1 MILDRESHPK
11 ARKLRR
17 IIDACLSL
25 LIVAACVL
33 ILWFVQIKGEPAN
46 KEKALLAS
54 CASQQ
59 SCLYKMMQ
67 VYDIEPQ
74 PGWTVADWFQA
85 AQKAKHGSASPLPEE
100 EFFCTKN
107 RQPYLIFPVPAS
119 VLFTAPD
126 PPVPVLMCSPGAH
139 GGYGTN
145 ILYSDGTIV
154 PVSREEAEKLVSE
167 YSPEQIGIKS
177 PEDKQESDPDL
188 EETKQQAALNRLGAE

>member
-1 MILDRESHPK
+1 MILDRESYPK
-11 ARKLRR
+11 ACKLRR

-59 SCLYKMMQ
+59 SRLYKMIQ
-67 VYDIEPQ
+67 VYDVEPQ

-85 AQKAKHGSASPLPEE
+85 ARKAKHRSASPLPEE

-119 VLFTAPD
+119 VLFTSPD
-126 PPVPVLMCSPGAH
+126 PPVPVLMCPPGAH

-154 PVSREEAEKLVSE
+154 PVSREEAEKLVAEQHPVPFELKRTEDERKSE
-167 YSPEQIGIKS
+167 Q
-177 PEDKQESDPDL
+177 SDT
-188 EETKQQAALNRLGAE
+188 EMEAFLNRSGAE